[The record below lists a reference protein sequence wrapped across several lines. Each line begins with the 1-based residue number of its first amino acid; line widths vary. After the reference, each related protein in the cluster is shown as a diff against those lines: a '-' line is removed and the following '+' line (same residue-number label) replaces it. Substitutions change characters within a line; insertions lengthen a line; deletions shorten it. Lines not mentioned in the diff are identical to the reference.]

1 MSAELKDK
9 SADLKAW
16 MLMHRI
22 RDLGYLLHDRI
33 CAEHGLTVEQYTVLS
48 AIKYF
53 DDPVL
58 VGDVARWMGHKV
70 NSASMIADRMFEA
83 GLVDRFRDLP
93 DRRNVRLTITG
104 KGEKALEQATPDMWR
119 LIEDTM
125 SALSAEDKTTLL
137 NLLEKV
143 RVSELQHYSPDDV
156 RTVSSAYETA
166 DLSRLTERL
175 AKYAPARTSVANR
188 PDALSPGSAAPSPRP
203 TRAR

>member
-1 MSAELKDK
+1 MSEESTSK

-53 DDPVL
+53 DDPVV

-83 GLVDRFRDLP
+83 GLFDRFRDLP

-104 KGEKALEQATPDMWR
+104 KGEKAFERATPDMWR

-125 SALSAEDKTTLL
+125 SALSDEEKTTLV

-143 RVSELQHYSPDDV
+143 RASELRHYSQDDV

-166 DLSRLTERL
+166 DLSRLTKRL
-175 AKYAPARTSVANR
+175 GKYAPESAPTPKRQ
-188 PDALSPGSAAPSPRP
+188 PGQKRE
-203 TRAR
+203 R